1 MKKIMLTILFLFF
14 GYVFLAQNN
23 KHTKEI
29 NEQVW
34 LPFIKAFGSGDD
46 ELFRS
51 VHSKEVMIVMQD
63 DGTILNY
70 EQYFKKI
77 PDSIKAK
84 WG

>member
-1 MKKIMLTILFLFF
+1 MKKILLTTLILFPCLVIFSQ
-14 GYVFLAQNN
+14 GNA
-23 KHTKEI
+23 TKEI